1 MEMATGTISTTA
13 DGTAWIDTYPQQD
26 SFIDSGEFISGFVGG
41 RGTGK
46 SWVAAFKLLQRAKAG
61 RFYGIVA
68 PTYPVMMDTIWR
80 TFVSLARRTGQLVK
94 EVKSK
99 PPGVVIRTLDGGT
112 ADVSFRT
119 GEDPERLRGPNY
131 SGVIL
136 EEASIM
142 HEDVLPIVLA
152 CLREGGELGWLDFVF
167 TPKGKLHWTYG
178 IFFDEDGNLKPGKH
192 LTHARTE
199 DNPFNAPSFAEN
211 MRANYTSSLAAQE
224 LDGLFVDLAGL
235 LFKRAWF
242 NDKFIDASQVPMKAQ
257 RVRYWDKAA
266 VEDGGDYSAGVLMAY
281 ADGIFYVEDVVRGQ
295 WTPAVRN
302 GIMRQVATMDHAK
315 YRGSVKIWVEQE
327 PGSGGKESAI
337 LSIHNL
343 AGFPVW
349 TETASGQQHRVKDH
363 LRVPGKG
370 KIVRAQ
376 PFAAQAEHGNVRI
389 VIAPWNSAWMD
400 ELVAFPE
407 AVHDDQVDATAGA
420 FNKLALRQP
429 ATKEKPTSVASLKTV
444 PRSMQFDRRG
454 GGMFG
459 RR

>member
-1 MEMATGTISTTA
+1 MATATA
-13 DGTAWIDTYPQQD
+13 NIDFSPEGELWLQTYPKQTEFVD
-26 SFIDSGEFISGFVGG
+26 STAFISGFVAG
-41 RGTGK
+41 RGAGK
-46 SWVAAFKLLQRAKAG
+46 SWIASLKLLMRAKAG
-61 RFYGIVA
+61 RFYGVVA

-80 TFVSLARRTGQLVK
+80 TFVSLAKQTGQLVK

-99 PPGVVIRTLDGGT
+99 PPSVVIRTLDGGT

-142 HEDVLPIVLA
+142 HEDVLTIVLA

-167 TPKGKLHWTYG
+167 TPKGKLHWTYNV
-178 IFFDEDGNLKPGKH
+178 FFDEEGNLKPGKH

-199 DNPFNAPSFAEN
+199 DNPFNAPEFVQN
-211 MRANYTSSLAAQE
+211 MRANYTSALAQQE

-235 LFKRAWF
+235 LFKRHWF
-242 NDKFIDASQVPMKAQ
+242 EFIDASQVPMKAQ

-266 VEDGGDYSAGVLMAY
+266 VEDGGDYSAGVLVAY

-302 GIMRQVATMDHAK
+302 RIMRQVATMDHAK

-363 LRVPGKG
+363 LKIPGKG

-376 PFAAQAEHGNVRI
+376 PFAAQAEHGNVK
-389 VIAPWNSAWMD
+389 VVSASWNADWLD
-400 ELVAFPE
+400 ELMAFPE

-429 ATKEKPTSVASLKTV
+429 ATKEKPTSVASRITV